1 MVFKQ
6 TRGYPLKRLEYI
18 VYLLSWYL
26 SHACIIFIRWCLNGL
41 IRSVIWGE
49 SITCLVV
56 LPSISVSFG
65 FNYKMKKWPLSPRCQ
80 VVAPPISRRQ
90 LASTPRTQAR
100 FQGASYSLFQGI
112 VSVLCLIWGIFL
124 LCFPYVF
131 YVWWNNWW
139 IIQHLIWKCW

>member
-6 TRGYPLKRLEYI
+6 TRGYPLKGLEYI

-65 FNYKMKKWPLSPRCQ
+65 FNYKMKKMTTVASLS
-80 VVAPPISRRQ
+80 SRRSPDFS
-90 LASTPRTQAR
+90 APARINSTQAR